1 MKEENRKETFK
12 WAFKFTAKKFISIKI
27 GKEIKDCLHHLCP
40 CSYPVLQ
47 YITNAYLHICIFCIF
62 HCPNMVNNITVNKS
76 CQIFSKGE
84 VNIIQ

>member
-12 WAFKFTAKKFISIKI
+12 WAFKFTAKKLMSIKI

-47 YITNAYLHICIFCIF
+47 YVTNASLHILHF
-62 HCPNMVNNITVNKS
+62 HCPNMVNNIIVNKS